1 MIGSERRNAL
11 HSRFVLLGA
20 AALAIFGSATFAG
33 PAAAKVGVT
42 SATDGDPLGKPP
54 QEAERVLRIGIDV
67 QANELITTS
76 ANDRAHLVFLDGSS
90 LTVGPNAQLTIDKFV
105 FDPNAKTGE
114 LAINASKGVLR
125 LVGGKISKTTPITI
139 TTPSSTIGIR
149 GGITI
154 LDVKAA
160 QTVATFVFGNI
171 MDVRADGILRSA
183 TRPGSVIVTNYGSPP
198 SLPTILAHGA
208 LNAQLGQ
215 LEGRPSSG
223 GGNAPSSTGGPG
235 NGTNADQLARTSG
248 FSNTNSNQSV
258 RIIAPGTP
266 DNFGT
271 GPGPRSRNPNETIVT
286 AISNAN
292 QAVQTI
298 QANQQEQQR
307 QIQQVNAQAILA
319 AQVPVEQPSLP
330 PPPTVVPPFTN
341 NPPGAPPPNLPG
353 ANGLPSIGKVTYNGQ
368 MFGTANNRFAGGDYQ
383 NVWNFGTRSGT
394 VTATFDGAQ
403 FQGRT
408 VGTNSGF
415 QTPNSIQSNNTTTP
429 RNLSLNGG
437 FYGNGG
443 NGSTPQYQ
451 IGNFNVTGRGYSGS
465 GIFYGIK

>member
-1 MIGSERRNAL
+1 M
-11 HSRFVLLGA
+11 
-20 AALAIFGSATFAG
+20 
-33 PAAAKVGVT
+33 
-42 SATDGDPLGKPP
+42 
-54 QEAERVLRIGIDV
+54 
-67 QANELITTS
+67 
-76 ANDRAHLVFLDGSS
+76 
-90 LTVGPNAQLTIDKFV
+90 
-105 FDPNAKTGE
+105 
-114 LAINASKGVLR
+114 
-125 LVGGKISKTTPITI
+125 
-139 TTPSSTIGIR
+139 
-149 GGITI
+149 
-154 LDVKAA
+154 
-160 QTVATFVFGNI
+160 
-171 MDVRADGILRSA
+171 
-183 TRPGSVIVTNYGSPP
+183 
-198 SLPTILAHGA
+198 
-208 LNAQLGQ
+208 
-215 LEGRPSSG
+215 
-223 GGNAPSSTGGPG
+223 
-235 NGTNADQLARTSG
+235 
-248 FSNTNSNQSV
+248 
-258 RIIAPGTP
+258 
-266 DNFGT
+266 
-271 GPGPRSRNPNETIVT
+271 T